1 MITGMRHGS
10 LLHPLSVDPTFNHGE
25 FEVTPFTFRSHIFD
39 SKSKNIT
46 AKYVKATLP
55 GPVVLHHGKK
65 ENIFTLAFKVIA
77 EKTGLTDTVFGI
89 ITDGELAVQNACSAN
104 FKNSLLLRCANN
116 HFKENCK
123 RFLLSAGVPNNDLHV
138 FLEVVFGEEGLLEA
152 EDKKDLK
159 RRIKTAEDFLMGMEN
174 AVSNSIQEK
183 FCDFIKKREKPVIRK
198 MIRDVRQRANLPL
211 DDNSVPVRSYTNQS
225 ETLNFMLSAKKE
237 SINFG
242 KKKDLSK
249 SQFIRD
255 VWFSLIEEINEEL
268 QKAVYDQSDRY
279 RLSESAEYLTV
290 AIDEW
295 YNWNNEQ
302 NI

>member
-1 MITGMRHGS
+1 MGKLDELSFLAEPHGNCKSGSLFYPVKKSTMGSIKIKVSENKLRKRTIYKEMSHVANFDYGYAPRSLKQIYNVGHNLKPQNELESILAFNEELDKDEIIWFHSDIPNDVWVLGRNHMITGMRHGS

-46 AKYVKATLP
+46 AKYIKVTLP

-89 ITDGELAVQNACSAN
+89 ITDGELAVQNTCSTN
-104 FKNSLLLRCANN
+104 FKNSLLLRCAN

-159 RRIKTAEDFLMGMEN
+159 RRIKTAEDFLMGIGEC
-174 AVSNSIQEK
+174 SLKLHSG
-183 FCDFIKKREKPVIRK
+183 K
-198 MIRDVRQRANLPL
+198 ML
-211 DDNSVPVRSYTNQS
+211 
-225 ETLNFMLSAKKE
+225 
-237 SINFG
+237 
-242 KKKDLSK
+242 
-249 SQFIRD
+249 
-255 VWFSLIEEINEEL
+255 
-268 QKAVYDQSDRY
+268 
-279 RLSESAEYLTV
+279 
-290 AIDEW
+290 
-295 YNWNNEQ
+295 
-302 NI
+302 